1 MEYPVWA
8 GAATHAEV
16 MNARSVGSL
25 VWMIVASPACSS
37 NEPATP
43 LVVGQA
49 GSGGGTGVSGLAG
62 MAGAAGAAAAAGT
75 QSSVSAGAAV
85 GTAGSTSTGG
95 MGGTGGGGGVAGAGG
110 VGGAENPLN
119 QLAQA
124 FDSFRIELPCDHD
137 QEQPCEAQNSAVPNR
152 GYLCCYIDQTIER
165 KRLPP
170 LDKDLSFGG
179 ESGKVYD
186 VTLRVRGVVENRDYG
201 AGGTKQ
207 GDWVRVGGVRP
218 APSAIHVFGIATHD
232 PELNYFL
239 NSWNDTSDLARIIAV
254 DYQVTIPIKGG
265 AKVRVFEY
273 DDIGKIWKNA
283 EGLKVEGIAPYPDA
297 FEGQFLQLN
306 VVSVN
311 LKP

>member
-8 GAATHAEV
+8 TTATHAGV
-16 MNARSVGSL
+16 RNARCLSSL
-25 VWMIVASPACSS
+25 VWVIVASAACSS
-37 NEPATP
+37 NEPAAP
-43 LVVGQA
+43 LVVVQA
-49 GSGGGTGVSGLAG
+49 GSGGGAGVSSGPG
-62 MAGAAGAAAAAGT
+62 GAGAGTAAAAAA
-75 QSSVSAGAAV
+75 SAGAPSGGSGGATV
-85 GTAGSTSTGG
+85 GAAGSTSTGG
-95 MGGTGGGGGVAGAGG
+95 AAGVGGVAGAGG

-124 FDSFRIELPCDHD
+124 FESFRMELPCDHD

-170 LDKDLSFGG
+170 VDKDLSFGG
-179 ESGKVYD
+179 ELGKVYD
-186 VTLRVRGVVENRDYG
+186 VTLRVRGVVENKDYG

-207 GDWVRVGGVRP
+207 GDWVRVGGARP

-283 EGLKVEGIAPYPDA
+283 EGLKVEGIAPYPEA